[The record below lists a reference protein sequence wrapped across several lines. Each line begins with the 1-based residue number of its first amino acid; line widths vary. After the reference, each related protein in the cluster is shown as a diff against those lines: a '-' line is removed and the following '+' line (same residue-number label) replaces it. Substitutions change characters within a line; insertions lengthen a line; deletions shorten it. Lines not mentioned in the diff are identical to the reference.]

1 MKTAAIP
8 LHTAPSDD
16 QSIGERLV
24 AAALH
29 CQSRS
34 QRLTEQRKEVLAL
47 LLQHGGCV
55 KAYDLLD
62 ELKRTHPHA
71 GPPAVYR
78 PLRFL
83 VAVGLAHRVESLNAY
98 VACTSHDHHDLLV
111 VCPRCTAVAEL
122 ADGVVSKLLKN
133 RLHRSGF
140 VMQDRTVEINA
151 LCGSC
156 AATSQDAL
164 STKTRKPSNRNV

>member
-8 LHTAPSDD
+8 LDTASSNA
-16 QSIGERLV
+16 QSIGERLA
-24 AAALH
+24 AAALY

-55 KAYDLLD
+55 KAYELLG
-62 ELKRTHPHA
+62 ELRRTHPHA
-71 GPPAVYR
+71 APPSVYR

-83 VAVGLAHRVESLNAY
+83 VEMGLAHRVESLNAY
-98 VACTSHDHHDLLV
+98 VACTSRDHHDLLV

-122 ADGVVSKLLKN
+122 ADGVVSDLLKN
-133 RLHRSGF
+133 RLHHSGF
-140 VMQDRTVEINA
+140 VMQDSTVEINA
-151 LCGSC
+151 LCESC
-156 AATSQDAL
+156 AATSQDTF
-164 STKTRKPSNRNV
+164 STNTSNPSNRNV